1 MSNCQRYRSLWAA
14 ALLLLLF
21 GAIPR
26 AEARYV
32 PQTCK
37 NGFTVE
43 QEITEGQKLEA
54 KVLKSMPVLP
64 DSDPVSVYVRNLG
77 NRLVTFA
84 PGQKWPFRF
93 HVVREKDINAF
104 ALPGGPI
111 FVNLGTIQAAENEAQ
126 LAGVMAHEISHVVQR
141 HATCNLTKQQ
151 KQTPFWVL
159 GQIAAQV
166 VLPGSLGEVASSGI
180 GTVAGLGFLK
190 MSRDAER
197 QADLLGTDILY
208 DAGFDPRGMVQ
219 FFEVIQG
226 KYGQGGAQFLSDHPN
241 PGNRSAYVSDEI
253 ATLPPRAR
261 SIQTSEAFKT
271 MKKRAD
277 DMQTY
282 TAQQVANGTWKRQVP
297 NENLPVDGKA
307 APASW
312 TPAGDWRT
320 LEQPQYTI
328 TYPSNWHVYAPP
340 GDQSGSVT
348 IAPQN
353 GLEVAEN
360 GQGAVIYGVV
370 IDAYSPS
377 TPTSAAPA
385 GRADLGQ
392 SMQQL
397 LQKLQADNPQMRVN
411 VGIREL
417 SVNGR
422 PARDIETSNSSS
434 GNAAAKFDEHDW
446 IVAVQQPDGQL
457 RYVIFV
463 APSGEFEQL
472 RPTFERIL
480 RTLQIRT

>member
-1 MSNCQRYRSLWAA
+1 MSHCRRYRLLWAVP
-14 ALLLLLF
+14 LLLLLF

-37 NGFTVE
+37 NSFTVE
-43 QEITEGQKLEA
+43 QEIAEGQKLEA
-54 KVLKSMPVLP
+54 KVLKTMPVLP
-64 DSDPVSVYVRNLG
+64 DSDPVSLYIRNLG

-84 PGQKWPFRF
+84 PGQKWPFSF
-93 HVVREKDINAF
+93 HVIRQKDINAF

-111 FVNLGTIQAAENEAQ
+111 FINLGTIQAAENEAQ

-141 HATCNLTKQQ
+141 HATCNLTKQE

-159 GQIAAQV
+159 GQIAAQLA
-166 VLPGSLGEVASSGI
+166 LPGSLGQVASSGI
-180 GTVAGLGFLK
+180 GTAAGLGFLK

-226 KYGQGGAQFLSDHPN
+226 KYGQGGSQFLSDHPN

-253 ATLPPRAR
+253 ATLPARAR
-261 SIQTSEAFKT
+261 SIQTSDAFKA

-282 TAQQVANGTWKRQVP
+282 TAQQVANGAWKTQAP
-297 NENLPVDGKA
+297 NETLPVDGKA

-312 TPAGDWRT
+312 TPAGEWQT

-328 TYPSNWHVYAPP
+328 GYPGNWHVYTPS
-340 GDQSGSVT
+340 GDQSGAVT

-353 GLEVAEN
+353 GLEVAES
-360 GQGAVIYGVV
+360 GQGAVIYGMV
-370 IDAYSPS
+370 IDSYSPS
-377 TPTSAAPA
+377 TPTGGA
-385 GRADLGQ
+385 RADLAQ
-392 SMQQL
+392 AMQQL
-397 LQKLQADNPQMRVN
+397 LQKLQADNPQMRVK
-411 VGIREL
+411 VGVREL

-422 PARDIETSNSSS
+422 PGRDIETSNSSS
-434 GNAAAKFDEHDW
+434 GNQAGGPADEHDW
-446 IVAVQQPDGQL
+446 IVGVQQTDGEL
-457 RYVIFV
+457 RYLIFV

-480 RTLQIRT
+480 RTLQIRS